1 MPAGETKKQART
13 DHFTLC
19 RHVYTHTMISTP
31 EHQSCPATVS
41 GWRFLFTASDT
52 RLECTAELL
61 ATTHSD
67 TVWFYEAEHADL
79 TAHLT

>member
-1 MPAGETKKQART
+1 MILLYA
-13 DHFTLC
+13 DMC
-19 RHVYTHTMISTP
+19 THTMISTP
-31 EHQSCPATVS
+31 EHQSCPATVP

-67 TVWFYEAEHADL
+67 TVWFYEADHADL
-79 TAHLT
+79 TAHLI